1 MKSNMPKTKELHLC
15 FSSQTATHDPI
26 DIDGEAVV
34 TDDHAVDGCNSR
46 GGGHYHT
53 LSIRIWVCAAGK
65 GMVFKPFSLV

>member
-46 GGGHYHT
+46 GGGALPYIVYT
-53 LSIRIWVCAAGK
+53 YMGMCRWK
-65 GMVFKPFSLV
+65 GYGFQAI